1 MKTIGNN
8 ILKAIGI
15 AGYFFVLM
23 LAYQKMNTDRLI
35 GDIEVFSGMFLVL
48 GIIMLEVAYKK
59 DSGKSAISAIE
70 LLVLAMYS
78 LSIMHVIKFLKYDFN
93 MYLMISAVVFAGY
106 YVLKAI
112 IENTIEKRKSLKQLS
127 DISEIVKEEPIK
139 KEAKRKNENVDEDN
153 EKQKKTENKNLE
165 NNKSQSKIKNNHKKL
180 DNDVDVSSQK
190 TKLNNTKKDKKSKN
204 EKINSIQIKQKFAK
218 NKVRNNSKNKTTKSK
233 KENNS
238 NN

>member
-35 GDIEVFSGMFLVL
+35 GDIEVFSGMFLAL

-59 DSGKSAISAIE
+59 DNGKSAISAIE
-70 LLVLAMYS
+70 LLVLAIHS
-78 LSIMHVIKFLKYDFN
+78 LSIMHVIKFFKYNFN
-93 MYLMISAVVFAGY
+93 MYLIISAGVCSGY
-106 YVLKAI
+106 YVVKAI

-139 KEAKRKNENVDEDN
+139 KEAKRKHENAEKNN
-153 EKQKKTENKNLE
+153 EKQQKT
-165 NNKSQSKIKNNHKKL
+165 NNKDHTLSKTIKN
-180 DNDVDVSSQK
+180 
-190 TKLNNTKKDKKSKN
+190 TEKDKNSTSK
-204 EKINSIQIKQKFAK
+204 KG
-218 NKVRNNSKNKTTKSK
+218 NSKNKEKDMNKNSSKNKKIEKNFDKSSNKKNIKYKTKNTEK
-233 KENNS
+233 IK
-238 NN
+238 

>member
-23 LAYQKMNTDRLI
+23 LAYQKMNIDRLI

-59 DSGKSAISAIE
+59 DNGKSAISAIE
-70 LLVLAMYS
+70 LLVLAMHS
-78 LSIMHVIKFLKYDFN
+78 LSIMHVIKFFKYDFN
-93 MYLMISAVVFAGY
+93 MYLMISAGVCSGY

-112 IENTIEKRKSLKQLS
+112 IENTLEKRKSLKQLS

-139 KEAKRKNENVDEDN
+139 KEAKRKHENAEKHN
-153 EKQKKTENKNLE
+153 EKQQKMDSEDNTLSK
-165 NNKSQSKIKNNHKKL
+165 KIKKRKKIK
-180 DNDVDVSSQK
+180 VQQR
-190 TKLNNTKKDKKSKN
+190 KK
-204 EKINSIQIKQKFAK
+204 
-218 NKVRNNSKNKTTKSK
+218 
-233 KENNS
+233 
-238 NN
+238 

>member
-59 DSGKSAISAIE
+59 DNGKSAISAIE
-70 LLVLAMYS
+70 LLVLAMHS
-78 LSIMHVIKFLKYDFN
+78 LSIMHVIKFFKYDFN
-93 MYLMISAVVFAGY
+93 MYLMISAGVCSGY

-112 IENTIEKRKSLKQLS
+112 IENTLEKRKSLKQLS

-139 KEAKRKNENVDEDN
+139 KEAKRKHENAEKHN
-153 EKQKKTENKNLE
+153 EKQQKMDSEDNTLSKKIKKTEEDKSSTKKKVNSANKEKGSKKDINKN
-165 NNKSQSKIKNNHKKL
+165 
-180 DNDVDVSSQK
+180 K
-190 TKLNNTKKDKKSKN
+190 TKKVEKNSDKSP
-204 EKINSIQIKQKFAK
+204 
-218 NKVRNNSKNKTTKSK
+218 NKTNSKNKTK
-233 KENNS
+233 KTEKEK
-238 NN
+238 

>member
-59 DSGKSAISAIE
+59 DNGKSAISAIE
-70 LLVLAMYS
+70 LLVLAIHS
-78 LSIMHVIKFLKYDFN
+78 LSIMHVIKFFKYNFN
-93 MYLMISAVVFAGY
+93 MYLIISAGVCSGY
-106 YVLKAI
+106 YVVKAI

-139 KEAKRKNENVDEDN
+139 KEAKRKHENAEKNN
-153 EKQKKTENKNLE
+153 EKQQKT
-165 NNKSQSKIKNNHKKL
+165 NNKDHTLSKTIKN
-180 DNDVDVSSQK
+180 
-190 TKLNNTKKDKKSKN
+190 TEKDKNSTSK
-204 EKINSIQIKQKFAK
+204 KG
-218 NKVRNNSKNKTTKSK
+218 NSKNKEKDMNKNSSKNKKIEKNFDKSSNKKNIKYKTKNTEK
-233 KENNS
+233 IK
-238 NN
+238 

>member
-59 DSGKSAISAIE
+59 DNGKSAISAIE
-70 LLVLAMYS
+70 LLVLAIHS
-78 LSIMHVIKFLKYDFN
+78 LSIMHVIKFFKYNFN
-93 MYLMISAVVFAGY
+93 MYLMISAGVCSGY
-106 YVLKAI
+106 YVVKAI

-139 KEAKRKNENVDEDN
+139 KEAKRKHENAEKNN
-153 EKQKKTENKNLE
+153 EKQQKT
-165 NNKSQSKIKNNHKKL
+165 NNKDHTLSKTIKN
-180 DNDVDVSSQK
+180 
-190 TKLNNTKKDKKSKN
+190 TEKDKNSTSK
-204 EKINSIQIKQKFAK
+204 KG
-218 NKVRNNSKNKTTKSK
+218 NSKNKEKDMNKNSSKNKKIEKNFDKSSNKKNIKYKTKNTEK
-233 KENNS
+233 IK
-238 NN
+238 

>member
-59 DSGKSAISAIE
+59 DNGKSAISAIE
-70 LLVLAMYS
+70 LLVLAIHS
-78 LSIMHVIKFLKYDFN
+78 LSIMHVIKFFKYNFN
-93 MYLMISAVVFAGY
+93 MYLMISAGVCSGY
-106 YVLKAI
+106 YVVKAI

-139 KEAKRKNENVDEDN
+139 KEAKRKYEDAEKNN
-153 EKQKKTENKNLE
+153 EKQQKT
-165 NNKSQSKIKNNHKKL
+165 NNKDHTLSKTIKN
-180 DNDVDVSSQK
+180 
-190 TKLNNTKKDKKSKN
+190 T
-204 EKINSIQIKQKFAK
+204 E
-218 NKVRNNSKNKTTKSK
+218 
-233 KENNS
+233 
-238 NN
+238 

>member
-35 GDIEVFSGMFLVL
+35 GDIEVFSGMFLAL

-59 DSGKSAISAIE
+59 DNGKSAISAIE
-70 LLVLAMYS
+70 LLVLAIHS
-78 LSIMHVIKFLKYDFN
+78 LSIMHVIKFFKYNFN
-93 MYLMISAVVFAGY
+93 MYLMISAGVCSGY
-106 YVLKAI
+106 YVVKAI

-139 KEAKRKNENVDEDN
+139 KEAKRKHENAEKNN
-153 EKQKKTENKNLE
+153 EKQQKT
-165 NNKSQSKIKNNHKKL
+165 NNKDHTLSKTIKN
-180 DNDVDVSSQK
+180 
-190 TKLNNTKKDKKSKN
+190 TEKDKNSTSK
-204 EKINSIQIKQKFAK
+204 KG
-218 NKVRNNSKNKTTKSK
+218 NSKNKEKDMNKNSSKNKKIEKNFDKSSNKKNIKYKTKNTEK
-233 KENNS
+233 IK
-238 NN
+238 

>member
-59 DSGKSAISAIE
+59 DNGKSAISAIE
-70 LLVLAMYS
+70 LLVLAIHS
-78 LSIMHVIKFLKYDFN
+78 LSIMHVIKFFKYNFN
-93 MYLMISAVVFAGY
+93 MYLMISAGVCSGY
-106 YVLKAI
+106 YVVKAI

-139 KEAKRKNENVDEDN
+139 KEAKRKYEDAEKNN
-153 EKQKKTENKNLE
+153 EKQQKT
-165 NNKSQSKIKNNHKKL
+165 NNKDHTLSKTIKN
-180 DNDVDVSSQK
+180 
-190 TKLNNTKKDKKSKN
+190 TEKDKNSTS
-204 EKINSIQIKQKFAK
+204 EKG
-218 NKVRNNSKNKTTKSK
+218 NSKNKEKDMNKNSSKNKKIEKNFDKSSNKKNIKCKTKNTEKNKIVRGK
-233 KENNS
+233 K
-238 NN
+238 

>member
-59 DSGKSAISAIE
+59 DNGKSAISAIE
-70 LLVLAMYS
+70 LLVLAIHS
-78 LSIMHVIKFLKYDFN
+78 LSIMHVIKFFKYNFN
-93 MYLMISAVVFAGY
+93 MYLMISAGVCSGY
-106 YVLKAI
+106 YVVKAI

-139 KEAKRKNENVDEDN
+139 KEAKRKYEDAEKNN
-153 EKQKKTENKNLE
+153 EKQQKT
-165 NNKSQSKIKNNHKKL
+165 NNKDHTLSKTIKN
-180 DNDVDVSSQK
+180 
-190 TKLNNTKKDKKSKN
+190 TEKDKNSTS
-204 EKINSIQIKQKFAK
+204 EKG
-218 NKVRNNSKNKTTKSK
+218 NSKNKEKDMNKNSSKNKKIEKNFDKSSNKKNLKYKTKNTEK
-233 KENNS
+233 K
-238 NN
+238 

>member
-59 DSGKSAISAIE
+59 DNGKSAISAIE
-70 LLVLAMYS
+70 LLVLAIHS
-78 LSIMHVIKFLKYDFN
+78 LSIMHVIKFFKYNFN
-93 MYLMISAVVFAGY
+93 MYLMISAGVCSGY
-106 YVLKAI
+106 YVVKAI

-139 KEAKRKNENVDEDN
+139 KEAKRKYEDAEKNN
-153 EKQKKTENKNLE
+153 EKQQKT
-165 NNKSQSKIKNNHKKL
+165 NNKDHTLSKTIKN
-180 DNDVDVSSQK
+180 
-190 TKLNNTKKDKKSKN
+190 TEKDKNSTS
-204 EKINSIQIKQKFAK
+204 EKG
-218 NKVRNNSKNKTTKSK
+218 NSKNKEKDMNKNSSKNKKIEKNFDKSSNKKNIKYKTKNTEK
-233 KENNS
+233 K
-238 NN
+238 

>member
-23 LAYQKMNTDRLI
+23 LAYQKMNTDRLL

-48 GIIMLEVAYKK
+48 GVIMLEVAYKK
-59 DSGKSAISAIE
+59 DSGKSVISAIE
-70 LLVLAMYS
+70 LLGLAMHS
-78 LSIMHVIKFLKYDFN
+78 LSIMHVIRFFKYDFS
-93 MYLMISAVVFAGY
+93 MYLMISAGVCLGY

-112 IENTIEKRKSLKQLS
+112 IENTLEKRKSLKQLS

-139 KEAKRKNENVDEDN
+139 KEAKRKN
-153 EKQKKTENKNLE
+153 K
-165 NNKSQSKIKNNHKKL
+165 
-180 DNDVDVSSQK
+180 
-190 TKLNNTKKDKKSKN
+190 
-204 EKINSIQIKQKFAK
+204 A
-218 NKVRNNSKNKTTKSK
+218 TKSK
-233 KENNS
+233 KEDNS